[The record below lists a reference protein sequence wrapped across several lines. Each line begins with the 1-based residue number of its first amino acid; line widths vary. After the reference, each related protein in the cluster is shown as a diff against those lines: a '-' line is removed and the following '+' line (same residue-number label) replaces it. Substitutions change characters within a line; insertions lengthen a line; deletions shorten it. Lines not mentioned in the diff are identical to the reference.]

1 MLCNSHRRPFFRLSA
16 FMWIHWKEVRQQVAT
31 RIWHLR
37 LTVSHMIP
45 GWDDFQ
51 QAELGL
57 EWAMH
62 VSYRPGDV
70 VALWKVGP
78 DEMGDGER
86 A

>member
-1 MLCNSHRRPFFRLSA
+1 
-16 FMWIHWKEVRQQVAT
+16 
-31 RIWHLR
+31 
-37 LTVSHMIP
+37 MIP

-51 QAELGL
+51 QVELGL

-78 DEMGDGER
+78 DEMGDGEQ